1 MRHCIQI
8 HAHANHMNQLS
19 STWWDILLLLST
31 FSRSYV
37 RCHLTIVVSINCHL
51 DTLFKWTV
59 IILNIAQQSPCYNLL
74 CIRLFSTVYVFYF
87 CDWGTYQKYR
97 YTIETLFWKTYSRY
111 NCKGIRVLN
120 SYNCNLDRGVILAWM
135 GSEISLEHHKSI
147 KR

>member
-111 NCKGIRVLN
+111 KCKGIRL
-120 SYNCNLDRGVILAWM
+120 SLEGSDLSLRGVKWAWT
-135 GSEISLEHHKSI
+135 GEWFEPRPKSL
-147 KR
+147 